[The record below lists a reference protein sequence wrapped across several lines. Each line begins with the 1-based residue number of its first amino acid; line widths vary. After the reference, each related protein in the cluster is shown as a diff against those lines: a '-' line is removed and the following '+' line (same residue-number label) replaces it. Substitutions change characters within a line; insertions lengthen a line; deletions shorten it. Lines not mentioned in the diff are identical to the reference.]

1 MIKLAD
7 TLAPMADFPAV
18 EAKDVALKKAD
29 GIEKSIQNMY
39 DDNEFGGDSS
49 VELTQAEYDEL
60 ERKGEVKEDVTYYI
74 KDGNVSSKDDDQF
87 ISTKHRLIKD
97 YYFQDKSLQFF
108 GDSIAD
114 GVGVEDDAPFCVNKR
129 WTTKFTELMHAT
141 EINNAVSGSLY
152 TRGKNESMSITD
164 KVKSTSLTGDCI
176 FLCGGINDWQLG
188 ISIKEFTESV
198 TECFNYIKENYSGD
212 VVVVAPF
219 NAIKNL
225 VGTPIT
231 TIESYREVLAK
242 LAYKFGFSYIN
253 GGLFS
258 LAKTRNAGNRIQY
271 QYYDGLHPSGYGHYL
286 MACEMFMLLSGISSW
301 KELPSVLEDHNFSGE
316 YLPSLDMPIFKV
328 TYGVSFPSE
337 ELNNHVIDS
346 RITKNNAV
354 IQSMKG
360 CVVYGSNYNAALPY
374 FTQDQNF
381 IKTFVCYCDD
391 NGFTIQHA
399 GTLEITNGNI
409 FIEYIFINLPK
420 HTY

>member
-29 GIEKSIQNMY
+29 GAEKSIQNMY

-49 VELTQAEYDEL
+49 IELTQAEYDEL
-60 ERKGEVKEDVTYYI
+60 EIKGEVKENVTYYI
-74 KDGNVSSKDDDQF
+74 KDGNASFKDDVQF

-97 YYFQDKSLQFF
+97 YYFQGKTLQFF

-129 WTTKFTELMHAT
+129 WTTKFTELVQAT

-152 TRGKNESMSITD
+152 TRGKNEPMSITD
-164 KVKSTSLTGDCI
+164 KVKSTSITGDCI

-188 ISIKEFTESV
+188 VPIVEFTESV
-198 TECFNYIKENYSGD
+198 TECFTYIKENYSGD

-231 TIESYREVLAK
+231 TIETYREVLAK

-286 MACEMFMLLSGISSW
+286 MAYEMFMLLSGINSW
-301 KELPSVLEDHNFSGE
+301 KELPSNLEDHNFSGE

-328 TYGVSFPSE
+328 AYGISFSSE

-346 RITKNNAV
+346 RITNNNAV

-360 CVVYGSNYNAALPY
+360 CIVYGSNYNAALPY

-381 IKTFVCYCDD
+381 IKTFVCYCDG

-399 GTLEITNGNI
+399 GALEITNGNI
-409 FIEYIFINLPK
+409 FIEYIFTNLPK

>member
-18 EAKDVALKKAD
+18 MGENLNLIKAD
-29 GIEKSIQNMY
+29 GTEKDLQSMY
-39 DDNEFGGDSS
+39 SDGELGGDSS
-49 VELTQAEYDEL
+49 VELTQIEYDEL

-74 KDGNVSSKDDDQF
+74 KDGSASPKNDDQF
-87 ISTKHRLIKD
+87 ISTSHRLIKD
-97 YYFQDKSLQFF
+97 YYFQNKSLQFF
-108 GDSIAD
+108 GDSITD
-114 GVGVEDDAPFCVNKR
+114 GVGIEDDAPFCVNKR
-129 WTTKFTELMHAT
+129 WTTKFTELMQAT

-152 TRGKNESMSITD
+152 TRGKNEPMSITD
-164 KVKSTSLTGDCI
+164 KVKNTPLTGDCI

-188 ISIKEFTESV
+188 VPITEFTESV
-198 TECFNYIKENYSGD
+198 TECFTYLKENYSGD

-231 TIESYREVLAK
+231 TIESYREILAK

-258 LAKTRNAGNRIQY
+258 LAKTRNAGKRIQY

-286 MACEMFMLLSGISSW
+286 MACEIFMLLSGINSW
-301 KELPSVLEDHNFSGE
+301 KELPSNLEDHNFSGE
-316 YLPSLDMPIFKV
+316 YIPSLDMPIFKV

-360 CVVYGSNYNAALPY
+360 CIVYGSNYNAALP
-374 FTQDQNF
+374 FFNQDHGYV
-381 IKTFVCYCDD
+381 KAFVCYCNDD
-391 NGFTIQHA
+391 GFTIQHA
-399 GTLEITNGNI
+399 GTLEITNGDI
-409 FIEYIFINLPK
+409 FIEYIFINLPR